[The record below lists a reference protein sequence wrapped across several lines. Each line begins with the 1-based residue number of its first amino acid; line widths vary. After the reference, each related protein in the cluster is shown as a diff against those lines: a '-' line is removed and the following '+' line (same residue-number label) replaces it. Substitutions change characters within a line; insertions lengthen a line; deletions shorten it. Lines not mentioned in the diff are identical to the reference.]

1 MPIADS
7 PNRCTRS
14 LRINCLEDYLNRRK
28 KHLSDCAFSGLYVSG
43 CTQPFMKCSLTIISN
58 FTFELIYLKQTR
70 KHAED
75 AAPGRPKV
83 VAAIF
88 WSLEPL
94 VSERSCCSRI
104 QGLISAK
111 NPGKGRIHLQPN
123 YRWSTNPRV
132 FKTGGRQ
139 TVLNSAQELWG
150 WSLED

>member
-1 MPIADS
+1 MSKARGKAMPIADS

-111 NPGKGRIHLQPN
+111 TQERAESISNLIIDGAQIPEC
-123 YRWSTNPRV
+123 S
-132 FKTGGRQ
+132 RQ
-139 TVLNSAQELWG
+139 E
-150 WSLED
+150 EDRQS